1 MSAIGEV
8 IAGAGGALVSQL
20 WKVAALVASGLVLVV
35 GVGAGT
41 GWYMAS
47 AARDEA
53 LRDLRAE
60 QGVSAE
66 LRAGIKTQNTA
77 IIQWYDQAK
86 QAQARGDAAMAVAQ
100 TNGRRYDAAL
110 QELASGK
117 ATSCEEAMPY
127 VNQLLEKVR

>member
-1 MSAIGEV
+1 MSAISEV
-8 IAGAGGALVSQL
+8 IEGAGGALVSQL
-20 WKVAALVASGLVLVV
+20 WKVAALMASGLVLVV

-41 GWYMAS
+41 GWYLAS
-47 AARDEA
+47 AARDDA

-100 TNGRRYDAAL
+100 VNGRRYDAAL
-110 QELASGK
+110 QQLAGGK